1 MWPGDF
7 EVVALDGLDLAAHP
21 GELVAVM
28 GRPGPES
35 GGTGESADPGSALR
49 EGSRPGLASA
59 RDPAY
64 GAPNGLR

>member
-28 GRPGPES
+28 GRPGP
-35 GGTGESADPGSALR
+35 GKAAAR
-49 EGSRPGLASA
+49 ASQQIRAAPCA
-59 RDPAY
+59 RARGPA
-64 GAPNGLR
+64 